1 MADIDSFMSLDHMA
15 EEETVELLEQHKYL
29 AQHYGIRGSVGNPGF
44 ENEAPGEQ
52 LLGAVYIRIDAAKK
66 PKTDWVALVQD
77 LDIRPTDKLVVV
89 HNGRLKK
96 LEVSAVNPRGKH
108 AAEVELKNG

>member
-1 MADIDSFMSLDHMA
+1 MADIDSFIALDQLA
-15 EEETVELLEQHKYL
+15 EDETLELLEQHKYL

-52 LLGAVYIRIDAAKK
+52 LLGAVLIRIDQAKK
-66 PKTDWVALVQD
+66 PKTDWVALVGD
-77 LDIRPTDKLVVV
+77 IDIRPTDKLVII
-89 HNGRLKK
+89 HNGRKKK
-96 LEVSAVNPRGKH
+96 LEVSAVNPRGT